1 MKLEFINIKSSFY
14 QEAVAIR
21 TKLFFDNIKNSSA
34 LIDDEFEAKSI
45 HLVSLNEDKV
55 VGTGRLNIEN
65 KVGTIS
71 QMAIKENFQNK
82 GIGREILKVL
92 IEKSNNYKTT
102 EIKLGAR
109 ETAIPFY
116 EKFGFIV
123 IGQKY
128 PSKKTGISHQQ
139 MELKIN

>member
-1 MKLEFINIKSSFY
+1 MKLEFINIESSFY
-14 QEAVAIR
+14 REAVAIR
-21 TKLFFDNIKNSSA
+21 TKLFFDKIKNSSA
-34 LIDDEFEAKSI
+34 LIHDEFEAKGI
-45 HLVSLNEDKV
+45 HLVCLNLDEV

-82 GIGREILKVL
+82 GIGREILKAL
-92 IEKSNNYKTT
+92 IEKSNKHKVTA
-102 EIKLGAR
+102 IKLGAR
-109 ETAIPFY
+109 ETAISFY

-128 PSKKTGISHQQ
+128 PSKKTGIIHQQ
-139 MELKIN
+139 MELKID